1 VRFVVVSAAQC
12 VLYTLISWAAPN
24 VTDAKPSE
32 PTAHP
37 GEFIREQVIEPLDLS
52 VSSAARILGVPR
64 HALRDI
70 VDGSVALSTR
80 MALRIEMAFGTPME
94 KLLGMQMA
102 CDIAAEREKKAG
114 INVKRYRPGFRPR
127 KKLSTDIAR
136 WSPGIDA
143 ASFLPLCARVSAER
157 LSAVWTWAA
166 THADHP
172 ECRYAVWSIAG
183 NHARGHADPVRTH
196 GTIMRHLAVIAAL
209 FENLESRSL
218 LDAPCPDLSAFHCD
232 VTRAAMETGQPE
244 LQVLAYRIL
253 CARSEIERTAT
264 EDRHN
269 LYTDIAKN
277 IDSLKRK
284 RKRDHD
290 RYEVPP
296 FDALLTEEER
306 NYRPALEWAA
316 AQPAESEARSLFR
329 KIRRRIESLA
339 ASQKAGSL
347 LRNKDNQSYYVYKS
361 GTLYVWYRKLARLYL
376 EFGR

>member
-1 VRFVVVSAAQC
+1 MNN
-12 VLYTLISWAAPN
+12 P
-24 VTDAKPSE
+24 KPE
-32 PTAHP
+32 PRPPDP
-37 GEFIREQVIEPLDLS
+37 GDFIRTQVIEPLDLS

-114 INVKRYRPGFRPR
+114 IKVKRYRPGFRPR
-127 KKLSTDIAR
+127 KKLSADIAH

-143 ASFLPLCARVSAER
+143 ASFLPLCARISAER

-166 THADHP
+166 HADHP

-183 NHARGHADPVRTH
+183 NHARSHADPVRTH

-264 EDRHN
+264 DDRQN
-269 LYTDIAKN
+269 LYTDIGKN
-277 IDSLKRK
+277 MDSLKRK
-284 RKRDHD
+284 RKRDLD

-316 AQPAESEARSLFR
+316 AQPAESEAHLLFR

-347 LRNKDNQSYYVYKS
+347 LRNKDNKSYYIYKS